1 MVLAQAEMYENY
13 LKKQLEEYEI
23 VLIKAFLRI

>member
-1 MVLAQAEMYENY
+1 MVLAQAEMYENH

>member
-1 MVLAQAEMYENY
+1 MVLAQAEKYENR

-23 VLIKAFLRI
+23 VSIKAFLRI